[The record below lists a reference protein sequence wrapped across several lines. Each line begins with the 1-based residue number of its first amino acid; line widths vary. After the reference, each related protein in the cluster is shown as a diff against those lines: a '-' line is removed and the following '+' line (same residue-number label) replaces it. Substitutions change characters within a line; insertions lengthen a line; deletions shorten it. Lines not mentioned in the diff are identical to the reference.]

1 MNNTV
6 TNELNGMKEVCIS
19 IKNTLISSETK
30 IEDTFYSY
38 FGFLNSIASF
48 IFQNVGDNRI
58 LKAKF
63 EKYIQR

>member
-1 MNNTV
+1 
-6 TNELNGMKEVCIS
+6 MKEVCIS